1 MWWIISLI
9 GLVLFAVEAVITT
22 FFLIIALNG
31 FPSLPN
37 ALVVI
42 YLVSGCASVLVL
54 SALAGL
60 LAKKLAQ
67 SGSLP
72 LWFAGLLTTTGRLV
86 LLPIILS
93 VWTFG
98 LLLIFGQI

>member
-9 GLVLFAVEAVITT
+9 GLVLFTIEAVVTT
-22 FFLIIALNG
+22 FFLLVVLNG

-37 ALVVI
+37 GLVVI
-42 YLVSGCASVLVL
+42 YLVSGCAFVLAL
-54 SALAGL
+54 SFLAGW
-60 LAKKLAQ
+60 LAKKLVQ

-72 LWFAGLLTTTGRLV
+72 LWFAGVLTTVSGLV
-86 LLPIILS
+86 LLPIVLS
-93 VWTFG
+93 VWTFA

>member
-9 GLVLFAVEAVITT
+9 GLVLFAIEAVITT
-22 FFLIIALNG
+22 FFLLIALNG

-42 YLVSGCASVLVL
+42 YLVSGCALVL
-54 SALAGL
+54 ALSFLAGW
-60 LAKKLAQ
+60 LAKKLTQ

-72 LWFAGLLTTTGRLV
+72 LWFAGVLTTIGSLV
-86 LLPIILS
+86 LLPIVLS

-98 LLLIFGQI
+98 LLLIFGQL

>member
-9 GLVLFAVEAVITT
+9 GLVLFAMEAMVTT
-22 FFLIIALNG
+22 FFLLVALNG
-31 FPSLPN
+31 FPSLPD

-42 YLVSGCASVLVL
+42 YLASGCAFVLGL
-54 SALAGL
+54 SFLAGW

-67 SGSLP
+67 SSSLP
-72 LWFAGLLTTTGRLV
+72 LWFAGFLTTTGSLV
-86 LLPIILS
+86 LLPIVLS

-98 LLLIFGQI
+98 LLLIFGQL

>member
-9 GLVLFAVEAVITT
+9 GLVLFAMEAVVTT
-22 FFLIIALNG
+22 FFLLVALNG

-37 ALVVI
+37 ALVAI
-42 YLVSGCASVLVL
+42 YVVSGCASVLGL
-54 SALAGL
+54 SFLAGW

-72 LWFAGLLTTTGRLV
+72 LWFAGVLTTMGSLV
-86 LLPIILS
+86 LLPIVLA
-93 VWTFG
+93 VWTFTLLLMFG
-98 LLLIFGQI
+98 LL